1 MTRTRAVF
9 FAILLAAGGLGAYL
23 LWVGNKPAQPVAPQ
37 NPGESSAAPAPAAS
51 GAVEVVIANALT
63 KQRWFADLAKN
74 FAAEARKTGKGNTI
88 MITSK
93 PVSSGGSM
101 DDILSGKS
109 KPVVWSPGVA
119 SWVQEFDEKWKQQGG
134 QPLMS
139 GPCRP
144 TIYAPLGIAMWRPMA
159 EALGWPDKPIGW
171 KTIVDLAA
179 APEGWKSFGHPEWG
193 RFKLGYPH
201 PKYSNAGMLFM
212 TAFVYGVEGKSE
224 NLQSADV
231 YAPGVE
237 ASMRT
242 LAQSTSKYG
251 TLSPDLLDSMAEH
264 GPQFLH
270 AVASYENDT
279 IQYNID
285 KKDKLRFPLAF
296 IFPSEGTFWTDQP
309 YCIFDKADWVSPEQ
323 AEAAKLFLDYLLQPA
338 QQALALKSYMRP
350 LDTSVPLGEPL
361 DLAHGTDPRVKPG
374 TVKSLPIPNADLM
387 RAVTDVFLIT
397 KRKATVLVVMDL
409 SGSMQG
415 DKIRT
420 GTIATANFLKRLQPD
435 DVVGVMTFSDKVQM
449 LSEPKPASAV
459 AETLSQQVTNL
470 IAEGG
475 TALYQSVCDA
485 MTKMGELKSA
495 DEAAGQNRL
504 YGIVLLSDGK
514 NTGAGKTENQMFETC
529 LPHDAEA
536 QPVRI
541 NTIAFGDDAD
551 QVTLKRIAE
560 VTGGEMFKAGPDSID
575 RIYLSIS
582 AEQ

>member
-9 FAILLAAGGLGAYL
+9 FTILLAAVGFGAYL
-23 LWVGNKPAQPVAPQ
+23 LWVYKPPSAP
-37 NPGESSAAPAPAAS
+37 PESSAESPPAAEP
-51 GAVEVVIANALT
+51 ARTVEVLIANAAT
-63 KQRWFADLAKN
+63 KDRWFAELAAN
-74 FAAEARKTGKGNTI
+74 FQKEGRKTSKGNAIT
-88 MITSK
+88 ITSK
-93 PVSSGGSM
+93 SVTSGGSM
-101 DDILSGKS
+101 EDILAGKL
-109 KPVVWSPGVA
+109 KPVAWSPGVA
-119 SWVQEFDEKWKQQGG
+119 SWVQDFDAKWQQQGG
-134 QPLMS
+134 QPLRS
-139 GPCRP
+139 TDCRP

-159 EALGWPDKPIGW
+159 EALGWPDKPVGW

-179 APEGWKSFGHPEWG
+179 APDGWKSFGHPEWG

-251 TLSPDLLDSMAEH
+251 TLSLDLLDSMAEH

-279 IQYNID
+279 LQYNTD

-296 IFPSEGTFWTDQP
+296 IFPSEGIFWTDQP

-374 TVKSLPIPNADLM
+374 TVKSLPLPNADLM
-387 RAVTDVFLIT
+387 RAVADVFLIT
-397 KRKATVLVVMDL
+397 KRKATVLVVMDI

-415 DKIRT
+415 EKIRT
-420 GTIATANFLKRLQPD
+420 GTNATANFLKRLQPND
-435 DVVGVMTFSDKVQM
+435 IVGMMTFSDKVQT
-449 LSEPKPASAV
+449 LSEPKPAAAV

-470 IAEGG
+470 VAEGG

-485 MTKMGELKSA
+485 MKRMGELKSA
-495 DEAAGQNRL
+495 DEVAGENRL
-504 YGIVLLSDGK
+504 YGIVLLSDGQ
-514 NTGAGKTENQMFETC
+514 NTSGDTTENQMFAAC
-529 LPHDAEA
+529 LPANAEA
-536 QPVRI
+536 QTIRI
-541 NTIAFGDDAD
+541 NTIAFGADAD
-551 QVTLKRIAE
+551 EAVLKRIAE
-560 VTGGEMFKAGPDSID
+560 VTGGKMFKASPESID
-575 RIYLSIS
+575 KIYLSIS

>member
-1 MTRTRAVF
+1 MTRTRVVF
-9 FAILLAAGGLGAYL
+9 FAILLAAVGLGL
-23 LWVGNKPAQPVAPQ
+23 FLIWRSPAPPGT
-37 NPGESSAAPAPAAS
+37 PGEKQITGDPAPEPPLAAP
-51 GAVEVVIANALT
+51 VEVVIANAQT
-63 KQRWFADLAKN
+63 KQRWFEDLAAS
-74 FAAEARKTGKGNTI
+74 FQAEGRKTSKGNPI
-88 MITSK
+88 KIISK
-93 PVSSGGSM
+93 PVLSGGSM
-101 DDILSGKS
+101 EAILGGKLT
-109 KPVVWSPGVA
+109 PVAWSPGVA
-119 SWVQEFDEKWKQQGG
+119 SWVQEFDAKWKQQGG
-134 QPLMS
+134 QPLMT
-139 GPCRP
+139 GACRP

-171 KTIVDLAA
+171 KTIADLAA
-179 APEGWKSFGHPEWG
+179 APEGWKAFGHPEWG
-193 RFKLGYPH
+193 SFKLGYPH
-201 PKYSNAGMLFM
+201 PAYSNVGMLFM

-224 NLQSADV
+224 NLQAANV
-231 YAPGVE
+231 YAPDVE
-237 ASMRT
+237 ASMET
-242 LAQSTSKYG
+242 LAHNTSKYG
-251 TLSPDLLDSMAEH
+251 MVSTKLLDAMAEH

-270 AVASYENDT
+270 AVAAFENDT
-279 IQYNID
+279 VQYNID
-285 KKDKLRFPLAF
+285 KKDQLRFPLAF

-309 YCIFDKADWVSPEQ
+309 YCIFDKAKWVSEEQ
-323 AEAAKLFLDYLLQPA
+323 AEAAKQFLDYLLQPE
-338 QQALALKSYMRP
+338 QQALAVKSYMRP
-350 LDTSVPLGEPL
+350 LDSSVALGEPL

-374 TVKSLPIPNADLM
+374 TVKSLPIPSADLM

-459 AETLSQQVTNL
+459 AEALSQQVTNL

-495 DEAAGQNRL
+495 NEAAGQNRL

-551 QVTLKRIAE
+551 QGILKRIAE
-560 VTGGEMFKAGPDSID
+560 VTGGEMFKADPDSID
-575 RIYLSIS
+575 RIYQSIS

>member
-1 MTRTRAVF
+1 MTRTRVVF
-9 FAILLAAGGLGAYL
+9 FTILLAAIGLGSYL
-23 LWVGNKPAQPVAPQ
+23 LWVGYKPPPPVAPQ
-37 NPGESSAAPAPAAS
+37 NPADSSAIPVPAPT
-51 GAVEVVIANALT
+51 GAVEVLIANAQT
-63 KQRWFADLAKN
+63 KQRWFADLAAN
-74 FAAEARKTGKGNTI
+74 FQAEGRKTSKGNPI
-88 MITSK
+88 KITSK
-93 PVSSGGSM
+93 PVLSGGSM
-101 DDILSGKS
+101 DDILGGKL

-119 SWVQEFDEKWKQQGG
+119 SWVQDFDEKWKRQSG
-134 QPLMS
+134 QTLMS
-139 GPCRP
+139 GACRP

-171 KTIVDLAA
+171 KTMVDLAA
-179 APEGWKSFGHPEWG
+179 APEGWKAFGHPEWG
-193 RFKLGYPH
+193 SFKLGYPH
-201 PKYSNAGMLFM
+201 PKYSNVGMLFM

-224 NLQSADV
+224 NLQAADV
-231 YAPGVE
+231 YAPDVE
-237 ASMRT
+237 ASMRA
-242 LAQSTSKYG
+242 LAQKTSKYG
-251 TLSPDLLDSMAEH
+251 LISTKHLDAMAAH

-270 AVASYENDT
+270 AAAAFENDT
-279 IQYNID
+279 VQYNID
-285 KKDKLRFPLAF
+285 KKDQLRFPLAF

-309 YCIFDKADWVSPEQ
+309 YCIFDKADWVTPEQ
-323 AEAAKLFLDYLLQPA
+323 AEAAKMFLDYLLQPE
-338 QQALALKSYMRP
+338 QQALAVKSYMRP
-350 LDTSVPLGEPL
+350 LDSGIALGEPL

-397 KRKATVLVVMDL
+397 KRKATVLVVLDL

-415 DKIRT
+415 DKIRS
-420 GTIATANFLKRLQPD
+420 GTSATADFLKRLQPD

-449 LSEPKPASAV
+449 LSGPQKASAV
-459 AETLSQQVTNL
+459 AEALSQQVTSL

-495 DEAAGQNRL
+495 YEAAGENRL

-551 QVTLKRIAE
+551 QAILKRIAGNCS
-560 VTGGEMFKAGPDSID
+560 TGVAPPVDGVGLE
-575 RIYLSIS
+575 S
-582 AEQ
+582 ARSC

>member
-1 MTRTRAVF
+1 MTRTRVVF
-9 FAILLAAGGLGAYL
+9 FTILLAAVGLGL
-23 LWVGNKPAQPVAPQ
+23 FLVWR
-37 NPGESSAAPAPAAS
+37 SPAPPGPS
-51 GAVEVVIANALT
+51 GGKEIAGGTIPEPPLSAAVEVVIANAQT
-63 KQRWFADLAKN
+63 KQRWFEDLAAD
-74 FAAEARKTGKGNTI
+74 FHAEGRKTSKGNPI
-88 MITSK
+88 KIISK
-93 PVSSGGSM
+93 PVLSGGSM
-101 DDILSGKS
+101 EAILAGKLT
-109 KPVVWSPGVA
+109 PVAWSPGVA
-119 SWVQEFDEKWKQQGG
+119 SWVQDFDAKWKQQGG

-139 GPCRP
+139 GACRP

-171 KTIVDLAA
+171 KTIADLAA
-179 APEGWKSFGHPEWG
+179 APEGWKAYGHPEWG
-193 RFKLGYPH
+193 SFKLGYPH
-201 PKYSNAGMLFM
+201 PGYSNVGMLFM
-212 TAFVYGVEGKSE
+212 AAFVYGVEGKSE
-224 NLQSADV
+224 NLQAADV
-231 YAPGVE
+231 YAPEVE
-237 ASMRT
+237 TSMQT
-242 LAQSTSKYG
+242 LAQNTSKYG
-251 TLSPDLLDSMAEH
+251 MVSTKLLDAMAEH

-270 AVASYENDT
+270 AVAAFENDT

-285 KKDKLRFPLAF
+285 KKDQLRFPLAF

-309 YCIFDKADWVSPEQ
+309 YCIFDKAEWVSEEQ
-323 AEAAKLFLDYLLQPA
+323 AEAAKQFLDYLLQA
-338 QQALALKSYMRP
+338 EQQALAMKSYMRP
-350 LDTSVPLGEPL
+350 LDSSVALGAPL

-374 TVKSLPIPNADLM
+374 TVKSLPIPGADLM

-397 KRKATVLVVMDL
+397 KRKATVLVVMDI

-420 GTIATANFLKRLQPD
+420 GTTATANFLKRLQPN
-435 DVVGVMTFSDKVQM
+435 DVVGVMTFSDKVQV
-449 LSEPKPASAV
+449 LSEAQTASAV
-459 AETLSQQVTNL
+459 AEALSQQVTNL

-551 QVTLKRIAE
+551 QAILKRIAE
-560 VTGGEMFKAGPDSID
+560 VTGGEMFKADPDSID
-575 RIYLSIS
+575 RIYQSIS